1 MAFPGKFHLPHSCRD
16 ADRCTK
22 SRNLENLPP
31 RQLRS
36 RKHTPYNMQQ
46 SGNIWYLEEVNLF
59 QFFCPISGGQEK
71 YDKQPKRTFKKNDFI
86 YFSDDTA
93 DKVFFIHKGAVKIA
107 GYTENGN
114 ELIKAVLF
122 EGEVFGE
129 LAIYGEDKRTD
140 YAQAVENTEL
150 CILHRDQV
158 VDIMRNTDGF
168 RKYLYRLM
176 GERVIYSQ
184 KRLESLLF
192 KDAKTRI
199 ADYVLEQAQKGGRTD
214 AVGNVIL
221 RNYLTHQEIASY
233 TGTSRQTVTTVLNQ
247 FREMGLLDFDRRNF
261 TIRKLNELKQVKEL
275 RN

>member
-1 MAFPGKFHLPHSCRD
+1 M
-16 ADRCTK
+16 
-22 SRNLENLPP
+22 N
-31 RQLRS
+31 
-36 RKHTPYNMQQ
+36 Q

-59 QFFCPISGGQEK
+59 QFFCPITGAQDK
-71 YDKQPKRTFKKNDFI
+71 YDKQPKRSYQKNEFI

-93 DKVFFIHKGAVKIA
+93 DRVFFIHKGAVKIA
-107 GYTENGN
+107 GYTEDGN
-114 ELIKAVLF
+114 EMIKAVLF

-129 LAIYGEDKRTD
+129 LAVYGEDRRTD
-140 YAQAVENTEL
+140 YAQAVEDTEL
-150 CILHRDQV
+150 CVLHRDQV
-158 VDIMRNTDGF
+158 VDMMRNTEGF
-168 RKYLYRLM
+168 RKYLHRLM

-199 ADYVLEQAQKGGRTD
+199 ADYVLEQARKGGRTD

-247 FREMGLLDFDRRNF
+247 FREQGLLDFDRRSI
-261 TIRKLNELKQVKEL
+261 TIRKLQELERVGVPS
-275 RN
+275 